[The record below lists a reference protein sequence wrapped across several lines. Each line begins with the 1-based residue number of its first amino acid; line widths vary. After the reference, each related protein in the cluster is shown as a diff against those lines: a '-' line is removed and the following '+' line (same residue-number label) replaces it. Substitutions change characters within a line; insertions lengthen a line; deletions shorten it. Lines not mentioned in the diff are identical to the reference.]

1 VHRRPAFPLARA
13 LHRPAEVAIDGAPC
27 LEQIWRA
34 AAPSTA
40 VEMMENKPVDMIQRL
55 RLAEL
60 MAALSLATDLGM
72 GQALEQALR
81 TCLIAIELAE
91 RMGLAKDEIADVF
104 YVALLRFLGCTA
116 DAHGDA
122 RRAGGDEIAA
132 RRAIA
137 PVLGGSPAEIARR
150 VLPQL
155 GAGHSP
161 LRRAQVI
168 ASLMMGGL
176 EGPRESM
183 RAHCEMG
190 EQLALRLGLSAGVR
204 RGLGDAFESWTGRG
218 LPKGSSG
225 NDIHVSAR
233 IVIVARDAEVLHREG
248 GNERLR
254 AALRARSGHAYD
266 PAVAGALLRSTS
278 EVMEAIEVTSPW
290 EAVLQREPEPHPWVP
305 ESRLESV
312 LETFAD
318 FVDMKSPWMAGHSRG
333 VAALAS
339 RASAG
344 GTHARRAGLVHD
356 LGRMSVPN
364 GIWDKP
370 GRLSDGEWERVRLHP
385 YYSERILERSPAL
398 KPLAPCAGMHH
409 ERLDGS
415 GYHRASHRA
424 EISHD
429 ARVLAAAD
437 AYQAMTQPRAFRE
450 PLSPARA
457 AEELEAEVH
466 AGRLDADAV
475 HGVLTAAGHQP
486 HRTASWPA
494 GLSDREVEVLRLI
507 CRGGTKKEV
516 ALLLKISPS
525 TVDHHVRHIYD
536 KLGVT
541 TRAGA
546 TLFAVEK
553 DLLQ

>member
-1 VHRRPAFPLARA
+1 
-13 LHRPAEVAIDGAPC
+13 
-27 LEQIWRA
+27 
-34 AAPSTA
+34 
-40 VEMMENKPVDMIQRL
+40 MMETRSVDVMQRL

-72 GQALEQALR
+72 GQPLEQALR

-91 RMGLAKDEIADVF
+91 RMGLARGEISEVF

-116 DAHGDA
+116 DARGDA
-122 RRAGGDEIAA
+122 ERAGGDEIAA

-137 PVLGGSPAEIARR
+137 PVLGGSPVEIARR

-155 GAGHSP
+155 GAGQGP
-161 LRRAQVI
+161 FRRAQVI
-168 ASLMMGGL
+168 AGLVTGGL
-176 EGPRESM
+176 EGAREGM
-183 RAHCEMG
+183 RAHCEMA
-190 EQLALRLGLSAGVR
+190 EQLALRLELSAGVR
-204 RGLGDAFESWTGRG
+204 RGLGDAFESWSGRG

-266 PAVAGALLRSTS
+266 PAVAGTLLGSTS

-333 VAALAS
+333 VAALAGQ
-339 RASAG
+339 ASVDERSL
-344 GTHARRAGLVHD
+344 RRAGLVHD
-356 LGRMSVPN
+356 LGRMAVPN

-370 GRLSDGEWERVRLHP
+370 GPLSDGEWERVRLHA
-385 YYSERILERSPAL
+385 YYSERILERSPTL
-398 KPLAPCAGMHH
+398 KPLALCAGMHH
-409 ERLDGS
+409 ERVDGS
-415 GYHRASHRA
+415 GYHRGSHRA
-424 EISHD
+424 EISHE

-437 AYQAMTQPRAFRE
+437 AYQAMTQPRAFRQAV
-450 PLSPARA
+450 SAQVA
-457 AEELEAEVH
+457 ADRLEAEAR
-466 AGRLDADAV
+466 AGHLEADAV
-475 HGVLTAAGHQP
+475 QRVLTAAGHQT
-486 HRTASWPA
+486 HRTAGWPA
-494 GLSDREVEVLRLI
+494 GLSDREVEVLGLI

-516 ALLLKISPS
+516 ASLLKISPS

-553 DLLQ
+553 DLLE